1 MRTRGSAEP
10 DTVTCGPGPDFV
22 VAKANDTIAADCDR
36 ADRGVNQRPKR
47 RDSAVVAPAGGTLQM
62 SPAGIVR
69 RVPLQDKVVLPLSS
83 IVDALAGKVSVT
95 SAPATRRFETVKL
108 EQGAFDI
115 TQTAAKRAVT
125 QFALQGGDFN
135 VCATAAGGRASAAA
149 GKKASARTVRQLW
162 ASGKGSFRTKGR
174 YASATVRGTNWQTI
188 DRCDGTLIKVK
199 KGAVSVRDLVKKQ
212 TVVVNAGDS
221 YLAKR

>member
-1 MRTRGSAEP
+1 
-10 DTVTCGPGPDFV
+10 
-22 VAKANDTIAADCDR
+22 
-36 ADRGVNQRPKR
+36 
-47 RDSAVVAPAGGTLQM
+47 M

-83 IVDALAGKVSVT
+83 IVDALAGKVNVT

-108 EQGAFDI
+108 EQGAFEI

-125 QFALQGGDFN
+125 QFALQGGDFD

-149 GKKASARTVRQLW
+149 GRKASARTVRQLW

-199 KGAVSVRDLVKKQ
+199 NGAVSVRDLVKKK